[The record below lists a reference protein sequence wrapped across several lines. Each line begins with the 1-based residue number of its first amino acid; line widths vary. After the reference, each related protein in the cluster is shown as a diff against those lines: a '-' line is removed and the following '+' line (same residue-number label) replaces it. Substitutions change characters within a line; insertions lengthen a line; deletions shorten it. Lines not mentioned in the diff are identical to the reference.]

1 MKVCK
6 PAGEQEPKSTGYI
19 SSKDQQNNEIKKEF
33 DKIEALEERI
43 DRKD

>member
-19 SSKDQQNNEIKKEF
+19 FSKDQQNNEIKKEF